1 MSANSRWT
9 SGVLI
14 LFILFHANA
23 RGEPFALTLTSCLEA
38 AMENNRDLIQARE
51 AIREVEG
58 NRVFVRSRFHPN
70 VDLAANYEGQRTG
83 VDGRTDDA
91 WNSSLRFSQRLFE
104 YGPDFAEEVQNRDAL
119 RKAVYDYEGEVY
131 GVLADVWETYQLILL
146 KDRQLTIR
154 RESLANFQ
162 VLYQQQDERFKRQ
175 ISTESDVLQAYLNV
189 LNDSLSINELERQQ
203 FIDKMTLLRLIGRP
217 IGTELELEVEN
228 FAFSIDPDQAV
239 ELALSNSVAIA
250 LATERLHEQGRVVR
264 EIAWD
269 YSPDLKLNAGVEDGR
284 RNARIEL
291 GRNAQTWGVD
301 VASEYALQEKPAT
314 EAAASRDQTRWFTQ
328 LEATIPIFEGG
339 SRIGREMREKARLR
353 QQRMSL
359 DDLRASVE
367 LQVSQAYQS
376 VLEAEGRQRI
386 QDAQVKIAA
395 RRLEITQILKD
406 MGQAD
411 DTFLENI
418 RSQFFNAQTQL
429 FRDQETYI
437 RRIATLRRQMGY
449 FE

>member
-1 MSANSRWT
+1 MSENSRCT
-9 SGVLI
+9 TGVLI
-14 LFILFHANA
+14 LFTLFYANA
-23 RGEPFALTLTSCLEA
+23 WGEPSTLTLSSCLEA

-51 AIREVEG
+51 AIRQVEG
-58 NRVFVRSRFHPN
+58 DRVFVRSRFHPN
-70 VDLAANYEGQRTG
+70 VDLTANYDAQRTG

-91 WNSSLRFSQRLFE
+91 LNSNLRFSQRLFE
-104 YGPDFAEEVQNRDAL
+104 YGPDFAEEVQNRDEL

-131 GVLADVWETYQLILL
+131 QVLSSVWETYQRILL
-146 KDRQLTIR
+146 RNRQLATR

-162 VLYQQQDERFKRQ
+162 ALYQQQNERYKRQ
-175 ISTESDVLQAYLNV
+175 LATENDVLQANLNV
-189 LNDSLSINELERQQ
+189 LTDSLSINETKRQQ

-217 IGTELELEVEN
+217 IGTEVELDEGA
-228 FAFSIDPDQAV
+228 FTFSIDPDQAV
-239 ELALSNSVAIA
+239 DLALANSVAIA
-250 LATERLHEQGRVVR
+250 LATERLHEQERVVR

-301 VASEYALQEKPAT
+301 VASEYALQEKPAA
-314 EAAASRDQTRWFTQ
+314 ESRDQTRWFTQ

-359 DDLRASVE
+359 RDLRANVE
-367 LQVSQAYQS
+367 LQVRQAYQS
-376 VLEAEGRQRI
+376 VLEAEGRQSI
-386 QDAQVKIAA
+386 QAERVNIAS

-406 MGQAD
+406 KGQAD
-411 DTFLENI
+411 ENLLENY
-418 RSQFFNAQTQL
+418 RSQFFNAQDQL

-437 RRIATLRRQMGY
+437 SRIAALRRQMGH